1 VQRYQIYCLLSN
13 FSVDYFVEES
23 FLMADISELNSKTM
37 NLERIRALG
46 LKRPGG
52 IKKLAADV
60 DMSDVNLFRCIREG
74 SIKAQDL
81 ERIARALNVS
91 ITEFFPDDQASLSI
105 GNNSVSSFNGNN
117 ISLAASTSLE
127 REIQDLRARIA
138 QLEDHL
144 RDKDEIIAL
153 LRRVSA
159 Q

>member
-1 VQRYQIYCLLSN
+1 MQRYQIYCSLSN
-13 FSVDYFVEES
+13 FSVNYFVEES
-23 FLMADISELNSKTM
+23 FL
-37 NLERIRALG
+37 IRALG

-91 ITEFFPDDQASLSI
+91 ITEFFPDDAASLSI

-138 QLEDHL
+138 QLENHL

-159 Q
+159 K

>member
-1 VQRYQIYCLLSN
+1 VQRYQIYCSLSN
-13 FSVDYFVEES
+13 FSVNYFVEES

-91 ITEFFPDDQASLSI
+91 ITEFFPDDAASLSI

-138 QLEDHL
+138 QLENHL

-159 Q
+159 K

>member
-1 VQRYQIYCLLSN
+1 
-13 FSVDYFVEES
+13 
-23 FLMADISELNSKTM
+23 M
-37 NLERIRALG
+37 NLELIRTLG
-46 LKRPGG
+46 LKRPDG
-52 IKKLAADV
+52 IKGLAKEV
-60 DMSDVNLFRCIREG
+60 DMSHINLFRCIREG

-81 ERIARALNVS
+81 ERIAIALKVN
-91 ITEFFPDDQASLSI
+91 ILDFFPGFPDIPERNMDISI

>member
-1 VQRYQIYCLLSN
+1 MS
-13 FSVDYFVEES
+13 
-23 FLMADISELNSKTM
+23 DISELNSKTM